1 MPLFCLWLPQIL
13 LPSGLLCYF
22 IGSNALGLV
31 IMLMLKVGPIRS
43 AHGLVGKTELL
54 MPFIQNPNLL
64 LGLGEHVKIARQ
76 ELKELESGQ
85 AMAQALVSQGVM
97 ALEGGLGARSE
108 GLVHIVAQDT
118 AVERS
123 HSVHTPTHVIVGGS
137 KDVAQGGSK
146 DMALKDANM
155 ELVEDEKRDPND
167 PEGVPPPVQDWTKN
181 RRH

>member
-108 GLVHIVAQDT
+108 GLVHTVAQGS
-118 AVERS
+118 ASEI
-123 HSVHTPTHVIVGGS
+123 IVGGS

-146 DMALKDANM
+146 DVALKDANM